1 VVLCGDTNK
10 PRYKGMRV
18 TKAGTIR
25 HDLKCTKGCG
35 YYVVTNAVWMQKVK
49 ADIEEKVRRS

>member
-1 VVLCGDTNK
+1 
-10 PRYKGMRV
+10 MRV

-25 HDLKCTKGCG
+25 HDLKCPKGCG

-49 ADIEEKVRRS
+49 ADIEEKARRS